1 MKGAFVAAILIGLI
15 DTLGRSFLDDLFKLV
30 MSTEAAETSAPAISA
45 MLIYI
50 IMAIILAIRPQ
61 GLFPPKVR

>member
-1 MKGAFVAAILIGLI
+1 VAALLIGLI
-15 DTLGRSFLDDLFKLV
+15 DTLGRSYLDDLFKLV
-30 MSTEAAETSAPAISA
+30 MSPAAAENSAPAISA

-50 IMAIILAIRPQ
+50 IMAVVLALRPQ

>member
-1 MKGAFVAAILIGLI
+1 MKGAFIGAMLIGLI
-15 DTLGRSFLDDLFKLV
+15 DTLGRSFLDTLFALF
-30 MSTEAAETSAPAISA
+30 MSSAAAETSAPAVSA

-50 IMAIILAIRPQ
+50 IMAVVLALRPQ

>member
-1 MKGAFVAAILIGLI
+1 MDIVVGALLIGLI
-15 DTLGRSFLDDLFKLV
+15 DTLGRSFIDDLFKLFV
-30 MSTEAAETSAPAISA
+30 ESNTAETAGPAVSG

-50 IMAIILAIRPQ
+50 LMAAILAVRPQ

>member
-1 MKGAFVAAILIGLI
+1 MYLHPY
-15 DTLGRSFLDDLFKLV
+15 LDDLFTLV
-30 MSTEAAETSAPAISA
+30 MSPAAAENSAPAISA

-50 IMAIILAIRPQ
+50 IMAVVLALRPQ